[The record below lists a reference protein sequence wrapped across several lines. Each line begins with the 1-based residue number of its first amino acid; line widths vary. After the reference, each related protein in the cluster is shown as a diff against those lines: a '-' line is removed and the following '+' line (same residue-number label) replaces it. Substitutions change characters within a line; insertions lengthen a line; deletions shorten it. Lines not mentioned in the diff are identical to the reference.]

1 MYLPILNCSKWCCPG
16 KAGLSV
22 TGALCL
28 PCCMAVRCPALHA
41 LTQLC
46 DSCVWCVA
54 AMNGPFK
61 SNFCMEGRQ
70 GAGGWV
76 GGPMPGAVFILRRI
90 CLQSLHDLL
99 CQQQI
104 GTHVT
109 AGVSGI
115 TTAGKEPMAIHRLEE
130 YDGFYQV
137 NTLDFPPDETGTW
150 LLICITAT
158 LVLTYHEAFTA
169 AGSAT
174 WHPSSITVHELT
186 PCGACSSSL
195 PSAPVWALFSFT
207 CWWSTCSL
215 SVLCVLLLLLS
226 VC

>member
-1 MYLPILNCSKWCCPG
+1 MYLPTLNCSKWCCPG

-46 DSCVWCVA
+46 NSCVWCVT

-61 SNFCMEGRQ
+61 SNFCMEGHQ

-76 GGPMPGAVFILRRI
+76 APCLGLCLFSGEPVFNHCMTFCASSKLGPMSQLE
-90 CLQSLHDLL
+90 CLVLL
-99 CQQQI
+99 QQEKNPWQY
-104 GTHVT
+104 
-109 AGVSGI
+109 S
-115 TTAGKEPMAIHRLEE
+115 HRLEE

-186 PCGACSSSL
+186 PCGACSRSL
-195 PSAPVWALFSFT
+195 PSAPV
-207 CWWSTCSL
+207 
-215 SVLCVLLLLLS
+215 
-226 VC
+226 